1 MLAPLVAASQ
11 HALAAALELMRG
23 AYRRL
28 HCRLCYALKV
38 QCPRALDSAARAELE
53 LLLRAAHGDRDYS
66 ALFRDKG
73 RLYTATFQN
82 RTVACV
88 FTYSVDCDFRGTD
101 RPVWNVRALS
111 VLPAHRRQGL
121 AARLLA
127 RVKRDA
133 ARNEAVWLELHVDE
147 KRDRSHECL
156 LEMYRK
162 LGFLV
167 LPRPQQAEY
176 LLLCMDL

>member
-28 HCRLCYALKV
+28 RCRLCYALKI

-133 ARNEAVWLELHVDE
+133 ARNESVWLELHVDE

-176 LLLCMDL
+176 LLLCMDF